1 MWSEPPP
8 AELDKLVGDA
18 LANAWRE
25 QGLDLDLP
33 ALAASTGASVAA
45 NHSRAP
51 DWLGAVGTSDDPLRA
66 MTLTSTTV
74 PKASTGDQAA
84 IERIGRATSRRDPV
98 SALNP
103 LPAAR
108 DSSAFSSAAI
118 SAGAEPGQHWP
129 DLVAYRSSDS
139 FPVIEGATPVAGG
152 NASSVGGS
160 AVPPAV
166 AYAPIWATNRVDH
179 IVPGA
184 VFPAAAPSGLPRLGD
199 APARALGALAA
210 ASGPAASEYDVP
222 AWLADVRL
230 DPAAL
235 RPADVESTPGVE
247 AVPAGQLPGPQ
258 GSPAVSGSPVDS
270 EHPLGP
276 IRADFPALHQR
287 VNGHPLVWLDNG
299 ATTQKPREVLDTVR
313 DFYEHDNSN
322 VHRGAHDL
330 AVRAT
335 DVYERARQTV
345 QAFIGARSEK
355 EIVFLRGTTEAINLV
370 AQAWGSHH
378 VGHDDEILVSHLE
391 HHSNI
396 VPWQQL
402 CEAKGAKLRVI
413 PVDDSGNVKL
423 SDYAAML
430 SPRVKLV
437 AVTQISNALGTL
449 VPIGPM
455 ATMAHAQGA
464 HFLVDAAQSIAHLPL
479 DVQSLGIDFL
489 AFSGHKIYAPTGI
502 GVLYGREEV
511 LRDTPPWQGGGSM
524 ISDVTFERTV
534 YADLPARFEAGTPN
548 LGGAVGLAAALR
560 YVERIGR
567 PAVAA
572 YEHGLMQQLEAGLA
586 TVPGLE
592 VVGDPMVRVG
602 SISFTIAGAT
612 PNEIAHYLNKHG
624 IAVRAGHHCAQP
636 ILRRFGHE
644 TTVRPS
650 LGIYNTPADIERLV
664 AVLQARPAAGVRG

>member
-1 MWSEPPP
+1 MSSERPP

-18 LANAWRE
+18 LADAWHERV
-25 QGLDLDLP
+25 LDSDLP
-33 ALAASTGASVAA
+33 ALAATTGASVAA

-51 DWLGAVGTSDDPLRA
+51 DWLGDVGAVDGPLHAMPLAGT
-66 MTLTSTTV
+66 TI

-98 SALNP
+98 SAVDP
-103 LPAAR
+103 MPVAR
-108 DSSAFSSAAI
+108 DSSAFTTAAI

-129 DLVAYRSSDS
+129 DLLAYRSSDS
-139 FPVIEGATPVAGG
+139 FPVIEGATPV
-152 NASSVGGS
+152 VGGS
-160 AVPPAV
+160 SSSVDEAAVPPAV

-179 IVPGA
+179 FVPGA
-184 VFPAAAPSGLPRLGD
+184 VFPAAPPSGVPRLGD
-199 APARALGALAA
+199 APARALGALTG
-210 ASGPAASEYDVP
+210 ASGPAASELDVP
-222 AWLADVRL
+222 PWLTDVCL
-230 DPAAL
+230 DSPL
-235 RPADVESTPGVE
+235 PRPPDVEFASGLD
-247 AVPAGQLPGPQ
+247 AVPGGESPRPR
-258 GSPAVSGSPVDS
+258 GSRAVAASAVDG

-299 ATTQKPREVLDTVR
+299 ATTQKPREVLDAVR
-313 DFYEHDNSN
+313 HFYERDNSN
-322 VHRGAHDL
+322 VHRGAHAL
-330 AVRAT
+330 AARAT
-335 DVYERARQTV
+335 DAYEGARQTV
-345 QAFIGARSEK
+345 QSFIGARSEK

-370 AQAWGSHH
+370 AQAWGSRH
-378 VGHDDEILVSHLE
+378 VGPDDEILVSHLE

-413 PVDDSGNVKL
+413 PVDDRGNVNL

-430 SPRVKLV
+430 GPRVKLV
-437 AVTQISNALGTL
+437 AVTHVSNAIGTL
-449 VPIGPM
+449 VPITPM
-455 ATMAHAQGA
+455 AAMAHAQGA
-464 HFLVDAAQSIAHLPL
+464 RFLVDAAQSIAHLPL
-479 DVQSLGIDFL
+479 DVHDLGVDFL
-489 AFSGHKIYAPTGI
+489 AFSGHKVYAPTGI
-502 GVLYGREEV
+502 GVLYGREDA
-511 LRDTPPWQGGGSM
+511 LRDTPPWQGGGTM
-524 ISDVTFERTV
+524 IRDVTFERTV

-567 PAVAA
+567 PAIAA

-602 SISFTIAGAT
+602 PLSFTIAGAT
-612 PNEIAHYLNKHG
+612 PNDIGHYLNQHG

-664 AVLQARPAAGVRG
+664 AVLRARPVAGARG